1 MTIIGP
7 ITSSFLR
14 ETNKRRFPAELYRRP
29 MYYVASDVQEA
40 FIMKNA
46 IILDVD
52 HGQSR
57 FDCDW
62 TPGLIATR
70 ARLRTA

>member
-1 MTIIGP
+1 
-7 ITSSFLR
+7 
-14 ETNKRRFPAELYRRP
+14 
-29 MYYVASDVQEA
+29 
-40 FIMKNA
+40 MKNT

-62 TPGLIATR
+62 MPGLVATPD
-70 ARLRTA
+70 RLRTAKLNRNELFQIK

>member
-1 MTIIGP
+1 
-7 ITSSFLR
+7 
-14 ETNKRRFPAELYRRP
+14 
-29 MYYVASDVQEA
+29 
-40 FIMKNA
+40 MKNT

-62 TPGLIATR
+62 MPGLVATPD
-70 ARLRTA
+70 RLRTAKLNRNELLQLNNTLILCVVNHPFILSLPPLY

>member
-1 MTIIGP
+1 
-7 ITSSFLR
+7 
-14 ETNKRRFPAELYRRP
+14 
-29 MYYVASDVQEA
+29 
-40 FIMKNA
+40 MKNA

-62 TPGLIATR
+62 MPGLIATR
-70 ARLRTA
+70 ARLRTANIKRNSTILYYA